1 MRKCRDRKTVFCW
14 VRHKKWGAKGVWL
27 FYVKLCKKLFSD
39 WKLSLIWK
47 IFENTYLF
55 MLKLTFFVSKSTG
68 KLPVYCT
75 RPVMFKLPVKTWKYI
90 LFSQTYFERRIYL
103 TSKGETT
110 NSSINDWSNYFWL
123 EPSNNWLV
131 ISKAGNVTNTASV
144 VLNFVRVWTNFSIFW
159 QSVHQK
165 TNNVC
170 TRIVD

>member
-1 MRKCRDRKTVFCW
+1 MSSQAR
-14 VRHKKWGAKGVWL
+14 L
-27 FYVKLCKKLFSD
+27 FYVKPCKNCF
-39 WKLSLIWK
+39 LIKTFLYENK
-47 IFENTYLF
+47 ILRTHN
-55 MLKLTFFVSKSTG
+55 FFVESALFLKQDGWKT
-68 KLPVYCT
+68 PVYCT

-131 ISKAGNVTNTASV
+131 ISKVGNVTNTASV

-170 TRIVD
+170 TLK